1 MGSGDGEHSGLCQGD
16 SICKHTVIILTPFHK
31 HFLDHFNWASFRR
44 SSHFFISGNNPIAKL
59 PEYLETM
66 LGKMAKE
73 MPGINTKQEVLGSQD
88 EEVVFLQSFYKQ
100 E

>member
-1 MGSGDGEHSGLCQGD
+1 MVQR
-16 SICKHTVIILTPFHK
+16 IILFD
-31 HFLDHFNWASFRR
+31 LSVCRR

-73 MPGINTKQEVLGSQD
+73 MPGINSKQDAAGSQE
-88 EEVVFLQSFYKQ
+88 EEVRAIPFKSNVWTFFCLR
-100 E
+100 

>member
-1 MGSGDGEHSGLCQGD
+1 MVQSS
-16 SICKHTVIILTPFHK
+16 IILSE
-31 HFLDHFNWASFRR
+31 LSLCRR

-73 MPGINTKQEVLGSQD
+73 MPGINSKQDTAGSQE
-88 EEVVFLQSFYKQ
+88 EEVRVIPFISNAWTFFCLR
-100 E
+100 

>member
-1 MGSGDGEHSGLCQGD
+1 MGILSYF
-16 SICKHTVIILTPFHK
+16 SIVLGYV
-31 HFLDHFNWASFRR
+31 NWASFRR

-73 MPGINTKQEVLGSQD
+73 MPGINSKQEVLGSQD
-88 EEVVFLQSFYKQ
+88 EEVTFSTKFLDGNDTCCSDEYG
-100 E
+100 

>member
-1 MGSGDGEHSGLCQGD
+1 MQPAPQHPAFYTPHLC
-16 SICKHTVIILTPFHK
+16 TFTPLPPCTLH
-31 HFLDHFNWASFRR
+31 LCPRR

-73 MPGINTKQEVLGSQD
+73 IPGILKAEANDSQD
-88 EEVVFLQSFYKQ
+88 NGEVGFLILTLDLARLASDFS
-100 E
+100 